1 MEHLRERLLPIIT
14 PIVTQQFGVDLIE
27 VELKGSKANMVV
39 RIIVDADGGVKLETC
54 AAVNRAIGDALDTT
68 DVMPGRYRLEVSSPG
83 IDRPLRTPRD
93 FQRNL
98 GRAVH
103 LRYHD
108 KDETKETE
116 GVIERVSDAGVSLE
130 TTPGTLTIPFPAID
144 YGKVIIKW

>member
-1 MEHLRERLLPIIT
+1 MEYLRERLLPIIT
-14 PIVTQQFGVDLIE
+14 PIVTQQFGLDLIE

-39 RIIVDADGGVKLETC
+39 RVIVDADGGVKLETC
-54 AAVNRAIGDALDTT
+54 AGVNRAIGDALDTA

-93 FQRNL
+93 FQRNA

-103 LRYHD
+103 LRYRD
-108 KDETKETE
+108 QENIKEKE
-116 GVIERVSDAGVSLE
+116 GVIERVSESGVSLE
-130 TTPGTLTIPFPAID
+130 TDMGTLTIPFPAVD

>member
-14 PIVTQQFGVDLIE
+14 PIVTQQFGIDLIE

-54 AAVNRAIGDALDTT
+54 TAVNRAIGDALDTT
-68 DVMPGRYRLEVSSPG
+68 DVMPARYRLEVSSPG
-83 IDRPLRTPRD
+83 LDRPLRTLRD

-98 GRAVH
+98 GRTVH

-108 KDETKETE
+108 NGETKETE
-116 GVIERVSDAGVSLE
+116 GVIERVSEGGISLE
-130 TTPGTLTIPFPAID
+130 TNSGVLMIPFATID
-144 YGKVIIKW
+144 YGKVIIQW